1 MPHES
6 FIGVVIRLYAENQP
20 PEWPGSAKFLVGVL
34 IVILVILIRVILVTN
49 ENKVNPRFCL
59 RLLLGFDNNTFY
71 FQGTSIGKYIKR
83 VCGQF
88 VRVYLSY

>member
-6 FIGVVIRLYAENQP
+6 SIGVVIRLYAENQP

-34 IVILVILIRVILVTN
+34 IVILVILVTN

-59 RLLLGFDNNTFY
+59 RLLLGFDNRFCLRLLLGFDKSLTL
-71 FQGTSIGKYIKR
+71 KA
-83 VCGQF
+83 
-88 VRVYLSY
+88 